1 MNQLLRELAPMLE
14 RTGVPVPDLDAV
26 AAAVE
31 ERWNADTASMD
42 VTVQRNG
49 EVRYTISRQSYV
61 GM

>member
-1 MNQLLRELAPMLE
+1 MLE

-31 ERWNADTASMD
+31 ERWNADTASMY

-49 EVRYTISRQSYV
+49 EVRYTISRRSYV

>member
-1 MNQLLRELAPMLE
+1 MLE

-31 ERWNADTASMD
+31 ERWNADTASMY